1 MAHKVDTM
9 DLKQLITLHLDGV
22 SNRQVA
28 TLLSLN
34 RNTVNHYMRL
44 FKASDLSLKELK
56 ALDTSAFE
64 ELCSDKTTIDNNR
77 LPDRAQVLN
86 DNPSE
91 TY

>member
-22 SNRQVA
+22 SNRQIA

-44 FKASDLSLKELK
+44 FKASDLSLEELK

-64 ELCSDKTTIDNNR
+64 ELCSDKTTIDNNYF
-77 LPDRAQVLN
+77 PVQTQVLN
-86 DNPSE
+86 DNVSK
-91 TY
+91 TS